1 MRRLWFVAALTALTV
16 ATSAHAQFKGGG
28 GDPRAPKTGR
38 TEEGL
43 KVDAEIDKEYRA
55 KAGQRTP
62 DVKADPW
69 GDVRALPTQTNSKP
83 PKVESKATKK
93 P

>member
-1 MRRLWFVAALTALTV
+1 MKRLWLATALTALTV
-16 ATSAHAQFKGGG
+16 ATSAHAQLRGVR
-28 GDPRAPKTGR
+28 DPNTIKTGR

-43 KVDAEIDKEYRA
+43 KADAEIDKEYRA

-69 GDVRALPTQTNSKP
+69 GDVRPLPAQGNNKP
-83 PKVESKATKK
+83 PKAESKATKK
-93 P
+93 Q